1 MIKRGVT
8 CILIFGCI
16 FIYSTINNCADSA
29 WAVNAVHKGVL
40 DSWGER
46 AGFWGEKAGFKVNTL
61 MASQGNLGL
70 EDVVV
75 QRLVHELVEGRTTA
89 LESGDVV
96 SRSAG
101 MGERI
106 LDNPPAMPV
115 EPPSTAAR
123 AAVVMEASSKRVLYA
138 KNPHMKLPMASTTKI
153 MTAILAIELGNL
165 DDVVTASPKAVGVEG
180 SSIYLAKGE
189 RLTLEQLLYGLM
201 LRSGNDAAV
210 AIAEHIGGSVENF
223 VKLMNRKAVQI
234 GAGNTHFVNPH
245 GLHDDMHYTTAYD
258 LALISAYAM
267 QNPVF
272 RTIVST
278 KYKKIP
284 WEGRNYDRVL
294 QNKNALLWNYEGAN
308 GIKTGYTKISRR
320 CLASAALRH
329 GMQLVCVVLDCQ
341 PWFDDSAA
349 LLDYGFANFK
359 PYTVVSKGQ
368 VLGRIPVK
376 DGYEAQVAAVCTEEI
391 LLPVKEGEEKE
402 ISVEIKLPQHL
413 RAPVKAGTKVGYV
426 KVTLGDEVSI
436 RKDLYTAS
444 DIKEN
449 TIRSNL
455 KRIFDRWFDAGS
467 GFQNFFDF

>member
-1 MIKRGVT
+1 MIRR
-8 CILIFGCI
+8 CIAFLLFLACI
-16 FIYSTINNCADSA
+16 FFYPAGMYSAYGA
-29 WAVNAVHKGVL
+29 WTNRAAYSGSPGLGVEDAAL
-40 DSWGER
+40 Q
-46 AGFWGEKAGFKVNTL
+46 A
-61 MASQGNLGL
+61 GNL
-70 EDVVV
+70 
-75 QRLVHELVEGRTTA
+75 RA
-89 LESGDVV
+89 LEGALEFGDAVLQIVDVDSEKSGNP
-96 SRSAG
+96 SA
-101 MGERI
+101 
-106 LDNPPAMPV
+106 V
-115 EPPSTAAR
+115 PPSTAAR

-165 DDVVTASPKAVGVEG
+165 DDVVTASPRAVGVEG

-210 AIAEHIGGSVENF
+210 AIAEHIGGNVENF
-223 VKLMNRKAVQI
+223 VRLMNRKAVQI
-234 GAGNTHFVNPH
+234 GARNTNFVNPH

-267 QNPVF
+267 QNPIF

-294 QNKNALLWNYEGAN
+294 QNKNALLWTYEGAN
-308 GIKTGYTKISRR
+308 GIKTGYTKVSRR

-368 VLGRIPVK
+368 VLGRIPVR
-376 DGYEAQVAAVCTEEI
+376 DGYETRVAAVCREEI

-402 ISVEIKLPQHL
+402 ISVEVKLPQYL

-436 RKDLYTAS
+436 RKNLYTAA
-444 DIKEN
+444 DVKEN

-455 KRIFDRWFDAGS
+455 KRIIDRWMGIRF
-467 GFQNFFDF
+467 GF